1 MENKDKEEKLKNSNE
16 INMEDSIVVPKM
28 AKKSSNKTNDNS
40 GSRKSANDDESANIS
55 LFNGSDESSDNSDNL
70 SSILNKIKTSETYNN
85 SSNEENEK
93 SNEEK
98 SSIFKL
104 DISVLNEI
112 SRVCQLAMYNIS
124 FLASR
129 ITNHEMKKQ
138 LVAIYS
144 QYSNILLQ
152 INQHFEKYGE
162 IPENVPIRNK
172 IMGTCGI
179 KMNTM
184 SNRTNSHI
192 ADIMIQGSLMGIIKC
207 QKILNSNL
215 DIEKSTIELLKAFNQ
230 FQRDNISKLNAYL

>member
-1 MENKDKEEKLKNSNE
+1 MENKDKDEKLKNSNE
-16 INMEDSIVVPKM
+16 GNVESSVMVPKVV
-28 AKKSSNKTNDNS
+28 KKSSNKANNNS
-40 GSRKSANDDESANIS
+40 ISRKSSNDDESSNIS
-55 LFNGSDESSDNSDNL
+55 LFNGSDESSDYSDNL
-70 SSILNKIKTSETYNN
+70 STILNNIKKSETSNN
-85 SSNEENEK
+85 SNNDSDDTTN
-93 SNEEK
+93 
-98 SSIFKL
+98 SSVFKL
-104 DISVLNEI
+104 DLSVLNEI
-112 SRVCQLAMYNIS
+112 SRVCQLAMANIS
-124 FLASR
+124 FLSSR
-129 ITNHEMKKQ
+129 ITNHEMKKE

-172 IMGTCGI
+172 IIGTCGI

-184 SNRTNSHI
+184 NNRTNSHI

-230 FQRDNISKLNAYL
+230 FQRDNINKLNAYL

>member
-1 MENKDKEEKLKNSNE
+1 MENKDKDEKLKNSNK
-16 INMEDSIVVPKM
+16 NNVEDSIVVPKV
-28 AKKSSNKTNDNS
+28 AKKSSNKTNNNS
-40 GSRKSANDDESANIS
+40 GSGKSTDDDESSNIS
-55 LFNGSDESSDNSDNL
+55 LFNDSDESSDNSNNL
-70 SSILNKIKTSETYNN
+70 STILDNIKKSETYNN
-85 SSNEENEK
+85 SSNEDNEK
-93 SNEEK
+93 SIEEK

-112 SRVCQLAMYNIS
+112 SRVCQLAMSNIS
-124 FLASR
+124 FLSNR
-129 ITNHEMKKQ
+129 ITNQEMKKQ

-162 IPENVPIRNK
+162 IPESVPIRNK

-179 KMNTM
+179 KMNTI
-184 SNRTNSHI
+184 SDRTNSHI

-230 FQRDNISKLNAYL
+230 FQRENISKLNAYL